1 MSAMQTEQLIFLVII
16 LQLLVVVLVVFTR
29 SKTSQKENLRQEI
42 LQLSS
47 ALNLALGQARKESN
61 ENLTNQFQLVFNSL
75 RANSKDQNEALKS
88 FGEIF
93 RQNVQDFNNLQ
104 REKFS
109 DLHRRQ
115 DELLRSTELRLEK
128 IRETVDEKLQK
139 TLEARLGQSFEMVSN
154 QLQAVQKGLGEM
166 QNLAKG
172 VGDLKRVLTNV
183 KSRGI
188 LGEYQLQAILES
200 LLSPD
205 QYVLN
210 VLVGNETRERVEFA
224 IKMPGQQEEIL
235 LPIDSKFPQESYLR
249 LVDAYEVANKQAID
263 SSRQELFKAVRK
275 AASDIQ
281 SKYINPPH
289 TTDFAILFL
298 PVESLYAEILR
309 EPGFSQEIQVNYKII
324 ITGPT
329 TLSAIL
335 NSLQMGF
342 RTLAIQKRSSE
353 VWQILGAVKTEFGKF
368 GMLIERTQ
376 KKLGEANSEL
386 DKLVGARTR
395 AIQRKLKDVEE
406 MPDKKST
413 ELLD

>member
-1 MSAMQTEQLIFLVII
+1 MQ
-16 LQLLVVVLVVFTR
+16 
-29 SKTSQKENLRQEI
+29 S
-42 LQLSS
+42 
-47 ALNLALGQARKESN
+47 LAN
-61 ENLTNQFQLVFNSL
+61 
-75 RANSKDQNEALKS
+75 
-88 FGEIF
+88 
-93 RQNVQDFNNLQ
+93 
-104 REKFS
+104 
-109 DLHRRQ
+109 
-115 DELLRSTELRLEK
+115 
-128 IRETVDEKLQK
+128 
-139 TLEARLGQSFEMVSN
+139 
-154 QLQAVQKGLGEM
+154 
-166 QNLAKG
+166 G

-188 LGEYQLQAILES
+188 LGEYQLQAILEN

-210 VLVGNETRERVEFA
+210 VLVGNGSRERVEFA

-249 LVDAYEVANKQAID
+249 LVDAYEVANKPAID
-263 SSRQELFKAVRK
+263 ASRQELFKAVRK

-281 SKYINPPH
+281 SKYINPPY

-309 EPGFSQEIQVNYKII
+309 EPGFSQEIQVNYKVIV
-324 ITGPT
+324 TGPT

-406 MPDKKST
+406 MPETKSA

>member
-1 MSAMQTEQLIFLVII
+1 MQIEQLLFLVIL
-16 LQLLVVVLVVFTR
+16 LQILVVVLVLFTR
-29 SKTSQKENLRQEI
+29 SKTSQKESLQQEI
-42 LQLSS
+42 LQLNK
-47 ALNLALGQARKESN
+47 ALDLALAQARKESN

-109 DLHRRQ
+109 DLNRRQ
-115 DELLRSTELRLEK
+115 DELLKSTELRLEK

-249 LVDAYEVANKQAID
+249 LVDAYELANKQAID
-263 SSRQELFKAVRK
+263 ASRQELFKAVRK

-281 SKYINPPH
+281 SKYINPPY

-309 EPGFSQEIQVNYKII
+309 EPGFSQEIQMNYKVI

-406 MPDKKST
+406 MPNTKST

>member
-1 MSAMQTEQLIFLVII
+1 MPIEFLLYLIFI
-16 LQLLVVVLVVFTR
+16 LQLGLILFLIFGRKNDSQNKLLAQELTR
-29 SKTSQKENLRQEI
+29 MNVELD
-42 LQLSS
+42 S
-47 ALNLALGQARKESN
+47 ALARARKESN
-61 ENLTNQFQLVFNSL
+61 ENLTNQFQLVFNFL
-75 RANSKDQNEALKS
+75 RSSSKDQNEALKS
-88 FGEIF
+88 FGEVF

-109 DLHRRQ
+109 ELNRRQ
-115 DELLRSTELRLEK
+115 EELMKSTELRLEK

-139 TLEARLGQSFEMVSN
+139 TLETRLGQSFEMVSN

-166 QNLAKG
+166 QSLANG

-183 KSRGI
+183 KSRGV
-188 LGEYQLQAILES
+188 LGEYQLQAILEN

-205 QYVLN
+205 QYIVN
-210 VLVGNETRERVEFA
+210 AAVGNGSRERVEFA
-224 IKMPGQQEEIL
+224 VKMPGQEESIL
-235 LPIDSKFPQESYLR
+235 LPIDAKFPQESYLR
-249 LVDAYEVANKQAID
+249 LVDAYEIASKPAIELN
-263 SSRQELFKAVRK
+263 RNELFKAIRK

-281 SKYINPPH
+281 SKYIYPPY

-309 EPGFSQEIQVNYKII
+309 EPGLAQEIQTTYKVIV
-324 ITGPT
+324 TGPT

-353 VWQILGAVKTEFGKF
+353 VWQVLGAVKSEFGKF
-368 GMLIERTQ
+368 GELIERTQ

-395 AIQRKLKDVEE
+395 AIQRKLKDVQ
-406 MPDKKST
+406 
-413 ELLD
+413 ELPVKASATIVDE

>member
-1 MSAMQTEQLIFLVII
+1 MQIEQLLFLVIL
-16 LQLLVVVLVVFTR
+16 LQILVVVLVLFTR
-29 SKTSQKENLRQEI
+29 SKTSQKESLQQEI
-42 LQLSS
+42 LQLNK
-47 ALNLALGQARKESN
+47 ALDLALAQARKESN

-115 DELLRSTELRLEK
+115 DELLKSTELRLEK

-166 QNLAKG
+166 QTLAKG

-188 LGEYQLQAILES
+188 LGEYQLQAILEN

-210 VLVGNETRERVEFA
+210 VLVGNGSRERVEFA

-249 LVDAYEVANKQAID
+249 LVDAYEVANKAAID

-281 SKYINPPH
+281 SKYINPPY

-309 EPGFSQEIQVNYKII
+309 EPGFSQEIQVNYKVIV
-324 ITGPT
+324 TGPT

-353 VWQILGAVKTEFGKF
+353 VWQILGAVKAEFGKF
-368 GMLIERTQ
+368 GILIERTQ

-406 MPDKKST
+406 MPDTKST

>member
-1 MSAMQTEQLIFLVII
+1 MQTEQLIFLVII

>member
-1 MSAMQTEQLIFLVII
+1 MPTEYILILIVFLQVIFLVLFFFKRGNDQEKYF
-16 LQLLVVVLVVFTR
+16 LQTELAR
-29 SKTSQKENLRQEI
+29 MSKELE
-42 LQLSS
+42 S
-47 ALNLALGQARKESN
+47 ALAQSRKEAN
-61 ENLTNQFQLVFNSL
+61 ENLTNQFQLVFNSI
-75 RANSKDQNEALKS
+75 RANSKDQNEALKT
-88 FGEIF
+88 FGDVF
-93 RQNVQDFNNLQ
+93 RQNVQDFNTLQ

-109 DLHRRQ
+109 ELNRRQ
-115 DELLRSTELRLEK
+115 EDLMKTTELRLEK

-139 TLEARLGQSFEMVSN
+139 TLETRLGQSFEMVSN

-166 QNLAKG
+166 QSLATG

-183 KSRGI
+183 KSRGV
-188 LGEYQLQAILES
+188 LGEYQLQAILEN

-210 VLVGNETRERVEFA
+210 AEVGKGNRERVEFA
-224 IKMPGQQEEIL
+224 VKMPGQSEPIF

-249 LVDAYEVANKQAID
+249 LVDAYEVASKPDIEMN
-263 SSRQELFKAVRK
+263 RNELFKAVKK
-275 AASDIQ
+275 AAQEIKN
-281 SKYINPPH
+281 KYIHPPY

-309 EPGFSQEIQVNYKII
+309 EPGLSQQIQQDYNVLV
-324 ITGPT
+324 TGPT

-353 VWQILGAVKTEFGKF
+353 VWQILGAVKSEFGKF
-368 GMLIERTQ
+368 GELIERTQ
-376 KKLGEANSEL
+376 KKLSEANSEL

-395 AIQRKLKDVEE
+395 VIQRKLKDIQELPEAESNKLLEE
-406 MPDKKST
+406 
-413 ELLD
+413 

>member
-1 MSAMQTEQLIFLVII
+1 
-16 LQLLVVVLVVFTR
+16 
-29 SKTSQKENLRQEI
+29 
-42 LQLSS
+42 
-47 ALNLALGQARKESN
+47 
-61 ENLTNQFQLVFNSL
+61 
-75 RANSKDQNEALKS
+75 
-88 FGEIF
+88 
-93 RQNVQDFNNLQ
+93 
-104 REKFS
+104 
-109 DLHRRQ
+109 
-115 DELLRSTELRLEK
+115 
-128 IRETVDEKLQK
+128 
-139 TLEARLGQSFEMVSN
+139 MVSN

-166 QNLAKG
+166 QTLAKG

-188 LGEYQLQAILES
+188 LGEYQLQAILEN

-210 VLVGNETRERVEFA
+210 VLVGNGSRERVEFA

-281 SKYINPPH
+281 GKYINPPY

-309 EPGFSQEIQVNYKII
+309 EPGFSQEIQVNYKVIV
-324 ITGPT
+324 TGPT

-353 VWQILGAVKTEFGKF
+353 VWQILGAVKAEFGKF

-406 MPDKKST
+406 MPDTKST

>member
-1 MSAMQTEQLIFLVII
+1 MQIEQVLFLVIV
-16 LQLLVVVLVVFTR
+16 LQIVLLVLVLVTR
-29 SKTSQKENLRQEI
+29 NRASQKDTVQAELTRMSKDLE
-42 LQLSS
+42 
-47 ALNLALGQARKESN
+47 LALSQARKESN
-61 ENLTNQFQLVFNSL
+61 ENLTTQFQLVFNSV
-75 RANSKDQNEALKS
+75 RANAKDQNEALKS
-88 FGEIF
+88 FGELF

-109 DLHRRQ
+109 ELHRRQ
-115 DELLRSTELRLEK
+115 DELLKSTELRLEK

-166 QNLAKG
+166 QSLANG

-188 LGEYQLQAILES
+188 LGEYQLQAILEN

-210 VLVGNETRERVEFA
+210 ASVGSGSRERVEFA
-224 IKMPGQQEEIL
+224 IKMPGQSDEIL

-249 LVDAYEVANKQAID
+249 LVDAYELANKPAID
-263 SSRQELFKAVRK
+263 SNRVELFKAVRK
-275 AASDIQ
+275 AAADIQ
-281 SKYINPPH
+281 SKYINPPY

-309 EPGFSQEIQVNYKII
+309 EPGFAQEIQVNYKVIV
-324 ITGPT
+324 TGPT

-353 VWQILGAVKTEFGKF
+353 VWQILGAVKFEFGKF
-368 GMLIERTQ
+368 GELIARTQ
-376 KKLGEANSEL
+376 KKLTEANSEL

-406 MPDKKST
+406 LPESKEND
-413 ELLD
+413 LLD

>member
-1 MSAMQTEQLIFLVII
+1 MQIEQLLFLVILLQISVVILIFFFRSNASQNDNFQQNI
-16 LQLLVVVLVVFTR
+16 LQLRKGLDD
-29 SKTSQKENLRQEI
+29 
-42 LQLSS
+42 
-47 ALNLALGQARKESN
+47 ALAQARKESN
-61 ENLTNQFQLVFNSL
+61 EHLTSQFQLVFNSI

-88 FGEIF
+88 FAEVF
-93 RQNVQDFNNLQ
+93 RQNMQDFNSLQ

-109 DLHRRQ
+109 DLHGKQ
-115 DELLRSTELRLEK
+115 DELLKATELRLEK

-166 QNLAKG
+166 QNLANG

-188 LGEYQLQAILES
+188 LGEYQLQAILEN

-210 VLVGNETRERVEFA
+210 SLVGSGSRERVEFA
-224 IKMPGQQEEIL
+224 IKMPGQNQEIL

-249 LVDAYEVANKQAID
+249 LVDAYEVANKPAID
-263 SSRQELFKAVRK
+263 SNRQELIKAIRK
-275 AASDIQ
+275 AAADIQ
-281 SKYINPPH
+281 AKYINPPY

-309 EPGFSQEIQVNYKII
+309 EPGLAQEIQVTYKVIV
-324 ITGPT
+324 TGPT

-353 VWQILGAVKTEFGKF
+353 VWQILGGIKTEFGKF
-368 GMLIERTQ
+368 GELIERTQ
-376 KKLGEANSEL
+376 KKLSEANSEL

-406 MPDKKST
+406 MPESKIS